1 MYVTTLI
8 NVASHSRKWQSNK
21 HLQRVY
27 PSSIFVLDKH
37 INNHHRISESLTEG
51 NMFR

>member
-21 HLQRVY
+21 QRVY
-27 PSSIFVLDKH
+27 QSSIFVVDKH
-37 INNHHRISESLTEG
+37 IKNHRRISESLTEG
-51 NMFR
+51 NMFG